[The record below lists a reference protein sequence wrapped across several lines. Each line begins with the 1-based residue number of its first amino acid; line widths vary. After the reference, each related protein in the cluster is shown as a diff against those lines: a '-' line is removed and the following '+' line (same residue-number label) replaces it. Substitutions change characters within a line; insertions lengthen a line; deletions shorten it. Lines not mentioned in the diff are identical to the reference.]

1 MTTYTLHLPS
11 GAQPGQPS
19 GLDGALLVKDGF
31 SWGAFLFTFLWF
43 FAHRLWL
50 AGLAVLVGLVVL
62 SVALVLLQVHGTIA
76 GAVMVLA
83 MILVGL
89 EAGTLR
95 RWTYHRRGL
104 AAVDVVTA
112 EDLDEAE
119 AKAFARWLQHAEP
132 GRAVPPPDPRS
143 ASPFASPSPLA
154 PVPTARRQEARQE
167 AVIGL
172 FPDAERPR

>member
-1 MTTYTLHLPS
+1 
-11 GAQPGQPS
+11 
-19 GLDGALLVKDGF
+19 
-31 SWGAFLFTFLWF
+31 
-43 FAHRLWL
+43 
-50 AGLAVLVGLVVL
+50 
-62 SVALVLLQVHGTIA
+62 
-76 GAVMVLA
+76 

-95 RWTYHRRGL
+95 RWTYHRNGL

-119 AKAFARWLQHAEP
+119 ARAFARWLQHAEP
-132 GRAVPPPDPRS
+132 SRAAPSPDPRS
-143 ASPFASPSPLA
+143 AAPFASSSPSPYA
-154 PVPTARRQEARQE
+154 TVPAARRQEPRQE

>member
-50 AGLAVLVGLVVL
+50 AGLAVLVGLAVL
-62 SVALVLLQVHGTIA
+62 SVALVLLQVHGAMA

-95 RWTYHRRGL
+95 RWTYGRRGSPAL
-104 AAVDVVTA
+104 DVVTA
-112 EDLDEAE
+112 ETLDEAE
-119 AKAFARWLQHAEP
+119 AKAFARWLQ
-132 GRAVPPPDPRS
+132 RSDP
-143 ASPFASPSPLA
+143 APSPPVPSPA
-154 PVPTARRQEARQE
+154 PVPSFPQAGRRPET
-167 AVIGL
+167 VIGM